1 MFTLD
6 TVYSSMK
13 VLRYPLIAFL
23 AFSLGACSLFSHEK
37 GDQDKAS
44 AEVLYKEGKSS
55 MEAGDYKTAI
65 KRFETLEARYPF
77 GHYAQQALLETAYA
91 YYRFGE
97 TDNAI
102 STADRFIKLYP
113 RQEHVDYAYY
123 LRGLASYNLSKS
135 FLDRVFSVDLS
146 ERDPKRARQSFQY
159 FSELVQRFP
168 KSKYA
173 DDAIQR
179 MIYLKNSLAAYEV
192 HVANYYFKR
201 GAYLAAANRAKYVV
215 DNYDRTP
222 AVPDA
227 LKVMIKAYEKMGL
240 TQLAQDTKSILE
252 LNYPAKPALNQSSQQ
267 PGTKDTT
274 PAPPA
279 EKKSLPPKAPPP
291 PAVMDQPQ

>member
-1 MFTLD
+1 
-6 TVYSSMK
+6 MK
-13 VLRYPLIAFL
+13 VLRFSLIA
-23 AFSLGACSLFSHEK
+23 SLMLSLSACSLFSHEK
-37 GDQDKAS
+37 GDEDSAS
-44 AEVLYKEGKSS
+44 AEILYKEGRSS
-55 MEAGDYKTAI
+55 LEAGDYKSAI
-65 KRFETLEARYPF
+65 QKFETLEARYPF

-91 YYRFGE
+91 YYKFDE

-123 LRGLASYNLSKS
+123 LRGLASYNLSKG

-168 KSKYA
+168 NSKYA

-192 HVANYYFKR
+192 HVADYYFKR

-227 LKVMIKAYEKMGL
+227 LKVMIKAYNKLGL
-240 TQLAQDTKSILE
+240 TQLAKDAKSIFD
-252 LNYPAKPALNQSSQQ
+252 LNYADKPAPAQPTQQ
-267 PGTKDTT
+267 AEPKDG
-274 PAPPA
+274 PPA
-279 EKKSLPPKAPPP
+279 TSETPLKAPPP
-291 PAVMDQPQ
+291 PAGMEQQQ

>member
-1 MFTLD
+1 M
-6 TVYSSMK
+6 YSSMK
-13 VLRYPLIAFL
+13 VLRYTLITFL
-23 AFSLGACSLFSHEK
+23 MFSLSACSLFSHEK
-37 GDQDKAS
+37 GDQDNAS
-44 AEVLYKEGKSS
+44 AEVLYKEGKAS
-55 MEAGDYKTAI
+55 MDAGDYKSAI
-65 KRFETLEARYPF
+65 QKFETLEARYPF

-91 YYRFGE
+91 YYKFDE

-123 LRGLASYNLSKS
+123 LRGLASYNLSKG

-168 KSKYA
+168 NSKYA

-192 HVANYYFKR
+192 HVADYYFKR

-227 LKVMIKAYEKMGL
+227 LKVMVKAYEKMGL
-240 TQLAQDTKSILE
+240 TQLAKDAKSILD
-252 LNYPAKPALNQSSQQ
+252 LNYPDKATPAKPTESK
-267 PGTKDTT
+267 PTKDQT
-274 PAPPA
+274 PPA
-279 EKKSLPPKAPPP
+279 TEKSPLKAPPP
-291 PAVMDQPQ
+291 PAVMDQKH

>member
-1 MFTLD
+1 
-6 TVYSSMK
+6 MK
-13 VLRYPLIAFL
+13 VLHYTLIASL
-23 AFSLGACSLFSHEK
+23 LFSLSACSLFSHEK
-37 GDQDKAS
+37 GDQDNTS

-65 KRFETLEARYPF
+65 QKFETLEARYPF

-91 YYRFGE
+91 YYRFDE
-97 TDNAI
+97 ADSAI

-168 KSKYA
+168 NSKYA

-192 HVANYYFKR
+192 YVADYYLKR
-201 GAYLAAANRAKYVV
+201 GAYLAAANRGKYVV

-227 LKVMIKAYEKMGL
+227 LNVMIKAYEKMGL
-240 TQLAQDTKSILE
+240 TQLANDTKRILDM
-252 LNYPAKPALNQSSQQ
+252 NYPDKPAPTPSSEQAQ
-267 PGTKDTT
+267 PTATPSAAPSPGMAPPVKDT
-274 PAPPA
+274 
-279 EKKSLPPKAPPP
+279 PP
-291 PAVMDQPQ
+291 PAIKDQQQ